1 MKILH
6 IFSDWKW
13 TGPSEP
19 ILNLCSALIKSGE
32 IVHIACLAPPVKS
45 SRVQEFNSSTVQQS
59 DRTLP
64 LKAEQAGI
72 KTLLLSPLPKYFPFL
87 AMRQNIKKL
96 AGYISEHN
104 FDIIHC
110 HSSMDH
116 FYAAAILAGLPSP
129 VRSVDS
135 KGNEPRQRSIS
146 NTMDTSNGV
155 KMPACPAT
163 ASPLERPVMSSL
175 GKLLF
180 SPLLLYFLTG
190 HAYRIRRHH
199 LPTPMLR
206 QASKNIKIIR
216 TNHKG
221 FPLELSHSN
230 KFLLKYATDG
240 YIALSKKLA
249 EIDCKNFSL
258 APETVAAISGAV
270 DVIKVRSSEFG
281 VRSSEVRGRL
291 GLKESDVVI
300 GVVARVQRHRRF
312 KIIIEAMRLV
322 VKEMPLVKLVI
333 IGRGTH
339 YDELVTRPVKELNL
353 GDNVI
358 SAGYRS
364 SDDDYFDII
373 NVFDFGIY
381 LVPGSDGSC
390 RAALELMASGKP
402 LIVARRGV
410 LPEIVDDNR
419 SGLVIDDTPENLA
432 QAILRL
438 ANDKE
443 LISGFS
449 QQARLKM
456 TNEFSPELSVKA
468 TTDFYHNILRSHR
481 TTD

>member
-19 ILNLCSALIKSGE
+19 ILNLCSGLIKSGE
-32 IVHIACLAPPVKS
+32 IVHPAKGGSASGTGLQEEDCIRLACLQAPASDSS
-45 SRVQEFNSSTVQQS
+45 SRN
-59 DRTLP
+59 LP
-64 LKAEQAGI
+64 DKAKELGI

-96 AGYISEHN
+96 AGYINSEGG

-116 FYAAAILAGLPSP
+116 FYG
-129 VRSVDS
+129 
-135 KGNEPRQRSIS
+135 
-146 NTMDTSNGV
+146 
-155 KMPACPAT
+155 
-163 ASPLERPVMSSL
+163 
-175 GKLLF
+175 
-180 SPLLLYFLTG
+180 
-190 HAYRIRRHH
+190 YRIRRHH
-199 LPTPMLR
+199 LPTSMLR
-206 QASKNIKIIR
+206 QAGKNIKIIR

-221 FPLELSHSN
+221 FPLEISHSN

-258 APETVAAISGAV
+258 APETVAAIGGAV
-270 DVIKVRSSEFG
+270 DAIKVRSSEFG

-291 GLKESDVVI
+291 GLKEGDVVV

-312 KIIIEAMRLV
+312 NIIIEAMRLV
-322 VKEMPLVKLVI
+322 VKEMPSVKLLI

-358 SAGYRS
+358 SAGYRK
-364 SDDDYFDII
+364 DDYFDII
-373 NVFDFGIY
+373 NIFDFGIY

-410 LPEIVDDNR
+410 LPEIVDDNQ
-419 SGLVIDDTPENLA
+419 SGLVIDDTPGNLA
-432 QAILRL
+432 QAILHL
-438 ANDKE
+438 AKDKE
-443 LISGFS
+443 LINRFS

-468 TTDFYHNILRSHR
+468 TTDFYHKVMSLEHR
-481 TTD
+481 A